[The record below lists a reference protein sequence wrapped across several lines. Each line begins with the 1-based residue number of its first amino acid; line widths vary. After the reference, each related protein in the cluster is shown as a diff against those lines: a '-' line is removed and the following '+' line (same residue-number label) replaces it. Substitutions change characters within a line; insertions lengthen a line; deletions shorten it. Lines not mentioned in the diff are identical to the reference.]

1 MPEIKF
7 YSRIDNFTNNSFV
20 NRLKEFDSV
29 YFFSL
34 EGIIC
39 RDQVEEAFRRS
50 GINTG
55 RRIKERG
62 ALFLCLLSGE
72 RRIEE
77 AILKS
82 GLKSNTVKFGAIADS
97 KDKIL
102 ALESTLTNEVEPL
115 NFELKQRCSKKELK
129 IFTEMTMV
137 DFYLQSN

>member
-1 MPEIKF
+1 MPKIKF
-7 YSRIDNFTNNSFV
+7 YSRKDNFISNSFI

-34 EGIIC
+34 EGVIS
-39 RDQVEEAFRRS
+39 RDQIEEAFRRS
-50 GINTG
+50 GIITG

-62 ALFLCLLSGE
+62 ALFLCLLSGKK
-72 RRIEE
+72 RIEE

-82 GLKSNTVKFGAIADS
+82 GLKPDTVKFGAIAVS
-97 KDKIL
+97 EAEIL

-115 NFELKQRCSKKELK
+115 NFELKQRCSKEELK